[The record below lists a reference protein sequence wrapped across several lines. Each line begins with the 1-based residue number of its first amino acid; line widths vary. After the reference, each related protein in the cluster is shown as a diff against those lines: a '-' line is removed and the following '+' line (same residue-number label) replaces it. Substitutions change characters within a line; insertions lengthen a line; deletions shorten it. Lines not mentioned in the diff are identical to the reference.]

1 MQPDGSNPYEQNY
14 APPPAGGP
22 GANPYAAPKQDNWAD
37 TYLDQEEVPQGTYW
51 GGFAVGFFFALLGL
65 AIVYLVA
72 KPETKRGSL
81 HGFGIR
87 FGLTLIVI
95 ILLRVTASM

>member
-65 AIVYLVA
+65 IIVYIVG
-72 KPETKRGSL
+72 KDETKRGSL
-81 HGFGIR
+81 HGFGAR
-87 FGLTLIVI
+87 LGLTVFIFLISMV
-95 ILLRVTASM
+95 LAS